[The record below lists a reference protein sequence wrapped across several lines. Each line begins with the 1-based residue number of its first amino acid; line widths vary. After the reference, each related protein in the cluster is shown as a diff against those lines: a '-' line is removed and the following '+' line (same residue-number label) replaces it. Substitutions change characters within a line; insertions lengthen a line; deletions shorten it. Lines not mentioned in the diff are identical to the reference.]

1 MGGSRDRSWS
11 RAGPRAFERVAKP
24 SSQKANAAFD
34 LAADR
39 A

>member
-11 RAGPRAFERVAKP
+11 RAGPRAFERVDKP
-24 SSQKANAAFD
+24 PSQKANAAFD
-34 LAADR
+34 LAVNR

>member
-11 RAGPRAFERVAKP
+11 PVGPRAFERVDKP
-24 SSQKANAAFD
+24 SSQKANAACD
-34 LAADR
+34 LAAHR